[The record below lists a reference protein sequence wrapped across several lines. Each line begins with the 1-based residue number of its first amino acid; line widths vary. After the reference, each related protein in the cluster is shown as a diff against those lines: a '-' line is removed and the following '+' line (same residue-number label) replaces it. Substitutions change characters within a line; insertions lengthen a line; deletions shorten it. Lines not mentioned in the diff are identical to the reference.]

1 MKTGVFKAIT
11 LGLIICF
18 ALSAGCA
25 KLPEEKGSTS
35 EFVSS
40 GSDTASSDAG
50 ADGEGVVQVTIS
62 TPIPTET
69 EEKPEF
75 STPPDE
81 DSGPEYSVIYSK
93 EDELW
98 YTIIPF
104 DFELKQPPMVFEY
117 ELEIPTLTDE
127 KTGTSKTGGKEEY
140 SVSRT
145 IPNPS
150 AWYTISV
157 YDSETSELIDSKELN
172 SFADIKESGSFKIY
186 RAGKLHVEISGN
198 LLTANTTVMVPP
210 ENLE

>member
-1 MKTGVFKAIT
+1 MMKTGVFKAIT

-25 KLPEEKGSTS
+25 KLPEEKEYTS

-40 GSDTASSDAG
+40 GSDDTSSDAG
-50 ADGEGVVQVTIS
+50 ATGEDVVQVTIS

-93 EDELW
+93 EDQLW

-104 DFELKQPPMVFEY
+104 DFELKQPPMIFEY
-117 ELEIPTLTDE
+117 KLDIVTIVAG
-127 KTGTSKTGGKEEY
+127 KTGFQRKK
-140 SVSRT
+140 
-145 IPNPS
+145 PQ
-150 AWYTISV
+150 
-157 YDSETSELIDSKELN
+157 
-172 SFADIKESGSFKIY
+172 FASS
-186 RAGKLHVEISGN
+186 
-198 LLTANTTVMVPP
+198 
-210 ENLE
+210 